1 MTETLNPVSK
11 ELDWANIIDSIE
23 AEKCVLFLGSGFYQ
37 IAPEQSFENAL
48 AEWLGVEQKDHPSIQ
63 VYNDDDGFF
72 LFREERSHKRN
83 VTRQIK
89 SFYNQA
95 FPAMDAR
102 LAQLAKIPFHLIV
115 SLVPDNILARKF
127 DELGLPYQ
135 PDFYFRKRPHS
146 KVFEKPSHHKPMI
159 YNLMGN
165 IEAPD
170 SIVLTHSD
178 FFDYLESV
186 FNGNSMH
193 PELREEL
200 ESAERYIFLGL
211 PYEKWYF
218 QLLLRVLSVH
228 SEKLRGVVR
237 TALEKLSNNKLETLY
252 KEEFKINFHPNQP
265 EVFVQNLYGACGEAG
280 LLKTLPPPDPAL
292 AKLEERSPEEIKE
305 LIALAQLEQ
314 AFLYLQVYLDRRK
327 PQSHAL
333 INELLVLRNRY
344 HLLRQRENRGTIDE
358 KDLRIEY
365 NQISELSLALVDKA
379 AGLGK

>member
-11 ELDWANIIDSIE
+11 DLDWENIIDSIE

-37 IAPEQSFENAL
+37 TSLEISFESAL
-48 AEWLGVEQKDHPSIQ
+48 GEWLGVEQVNHPSIQ
-63 VYNDDDGFF
+63 VYNDDGFF

-83 VTRQIK
+83 VTHQIK
-89 SFYNQA
+89 NFYNQA
-95 FPAMDAR
+95 FPIMDAR
-102 LAQLAKIPFHLIV
+102 LEQLARIPFHLIV
-115 SLVPDNILARKF
+115 SLMPDNILARKF

-146 KVFEKPSHHKPMI
+146 RVFEKPSHNKPLI
-159 YNLMGN
+159 YNMMGN
-165 IEAPD
+165 IEAPG

-218 QLLLRVLSVH
+218 QLLLRVLSVN

-252 KEEFKINFHPNQP
+252 REEFKINFYPNHP
-265 EVFVQNLYGACGEAG
+265 EFFVQKLHAACEDARI
-280 LLKTLPPPDPAL
+280 LKTPAPPDPGL
-292 AKLEERSPEEIKE
+292 INIVERSLGEIKE
-305 LIALAQLEQ
+305 LIAQAELEQ
-314 AFLYLQVYLDRRK
+314 AFSYLRVYLDRRK
-327 PQSHAL
+327 PQSSPL
-333 INELLVLRNRY
+333 VNELLVLRNRY
-344 HLLRQRENRGTIDE
+344 NLLRQRENRGTIDD

-365 NQISELSLALVDKA
+365 SQISELLLALVDKA
-379 AGLGK
+379 EGLGK